1 MAGRVAHPQLSERDR
16 WREVGTESGP
26 VQAVLPPMTFRDVE
40 LRMGDVPAL
49 GQQTDQIL
57 TELGF
62 SPEHIAQL
70 HRDGFVQQHAP
81 TTRG

>member
-1 MAGRVAHPQLSERDR
+1 
-16 WREVGTESGP
+16 
-26 VQAVLPPMTFRDVE
+26 
-40 LRMGDVPAL
+40 MGDVPAL

-70 HRDGFVQQHAP
+70 HRDGVVQQHAP